1 MSEPMSSVEIEDVLS
16 SIRRLVS
23 EDLRPAGDPKPEV
36 PPAAL
41 PVAAPPVS
49 AAAAEAA
56 ASKLILTPA
65 LRVVPTDPPLPE
77 ADEADADRWHDGAW
91 PQVEDA
97 GFVAVEDDDPE
108 YQSDAPPVTNVLTLT
123 PAPVAEAAP
132 APVGDDGAEDQAAV
146 WVERVEDAAPEAWQD
161 VLPEAAAD
169 WSAQPDDDLTAQD
182 AAWADAAEAEV
193 LRQLADDGAAAYM
206 PGAPDD
212 DMVYEETVLREL
224 VRDII
229 REELQGALGERITRN
244 VRKLVRAEIA
254 RALALRDFE

>member
-23 EDLRPAGDPKPEV
+23 EDLRPKPE
-36 PPAAL
+36 PAAQA
-41 PVAAPPVS
+41 PVAERPAPAIS
-49 AAAAEAA
+49 AAAAEAV

-65 LRVVPTDPPLPE
+65 LRIVTPDPAPTEVDT
-77 ADEADADRWHDGAW
+77 ADRWHDGAW

-97 GFVAVEDDDPE
+97 RFVAVEDDSE
-108 YQSDAPPVTNVLTLT
+108 YHAEPAPAATVLTLT
-123 PAPVAEAAP
+123 PAAPVAAEVEAEVANPEEAP
-132 APVGDDGAEDQAAV
+132 APAVSSAPDMDEPLQESPPEVAEPAA
-146 WVERVEDAAPEAWQD
+146 WPDRDEDLSP
-161 VLPEAAAD
+161 
-169 WSAQPDDDLTAQD
+169 QD

-193 LRQLADDGAAAYM
+193 LRQLADDGAASYAV
-206 PGAPDD
+206 GATDE

-254 RALALRDFE
+254 RAMALRDFE